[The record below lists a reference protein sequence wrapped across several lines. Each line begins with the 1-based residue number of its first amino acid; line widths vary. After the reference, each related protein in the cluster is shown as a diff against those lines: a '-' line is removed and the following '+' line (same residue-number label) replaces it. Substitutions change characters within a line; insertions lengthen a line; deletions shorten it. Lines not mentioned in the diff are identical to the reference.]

1 MKHSDVKYDAKY
13 PMVLPGKHPVTE
25 LVIRHY
31 HHLDGAYRVLAEIR
45 QRFRTVKGV
54 SSVKHVLSKC
64 HVCRRYNATLGEQVT
79 AQLSMVQVSSDSH
92 RIIYSFAAV
101 GLDILDRFT
110 KEVGPKQVSSDS
122 HRIIY
127 SFAAVGLDIL
137 DRFTKEVGPR
147 LRKCEI
153 RRGSKPS

>member
-25 LVIRHY
+25 LVIRQY
-31 HHLDGAYRVLAEIR
+31 HHLDGHVGAYRVLAEIR

-54 SSVKHVLSKC
+54 SSVKRVLSKC

-101 GLDILDRFT
+101 GLDIWT
-110 KEVGPKQVSSDS
+110 
-122 HRIIY
+122 
-127 SFAAVGLDIL
+127 A
-137 DRFTKEVGPR
+137 
-147 LRKCEI
+147 LRKKWALNKSLLTVIGLFI
-153 RRGSKPS
+153 RLLP

>member
-110 KEVGPKQVSSDS
+110 KEVGP
-122 HRIIY
+122 
-127 SFAAVGLDIL
+127 
-137 DRFTKEVGPR
+137 R

>member
-25 LVIRHY
+25 FVIRHY

-54 SSVKHVLSKC
+54 SSVKRVLSKC
-64 HVCRRYNATLGEQVT
+64 HVCRSYNATLGEQVT
-79 AQLSMVQVSSDSH
+79 AQLSMV
-92 RIIYSFAAV
+92 R
-101 GLDILDRFT
+101 
-110 KEVGPKQVSSDS
+110 VSSDS